1 MPVVETCAVC
11 GLELDFFPQYKG
23 GKGEYFHRFSSKN
36 PGKYKFIH
44 LAVPQLEDPSLTD
57 GSDLSREDSREG
69 TTFNT
74 GGKVEPRASITPKDG
89 MSYRAIESEFKENT
103 DVRMV
108 AHFLKAIFE
117 AR

>member
-1 MPVVETCAVC
+1 MSVVETCAVC

-44 LAVPQLEDPSLTD
+44 LAVPQLEDPSIT
-57 GSDLSREDSREG
+57 EDVGLYRNTFAPDE
-69 TTFNT
+69 TFNT
-74 GGKVEPRASITPKDG
+74 GGKVEPRASVAPEAACGDPLAREK
-89 MSYRAIESEFKENT
+89 R
-103 DVRMV
+103 DVRIFSQV
-108 AHFLKAIFE
+108 LKSIFE